1 MKKLFI
7 SIISF
12 ASSTIVFGQDSIPK
26 TPTPPLLCLDSDIDH
41 SLNNISSIESFIP
54 LFAITLI
61 VMLVIQVTR
70 YILDHK
76 LKNKI
81 IDRNISEQLASSI
94 LEKSVADKK
103 DDSIK
108 WAFLLLG
115 LSGGLT
121 VSYYTMPL
129 HIHSFAIMT
138 FSLGLSYLVYYFYLR
153 RKNN

>member
-7 SIISF
+7 SVLSF

-26 TPTPPLLCLDSDIDH
+26 TPTPPQLSLDSDTDH
-41 SLNNISSIESFIP
+41 SLNNISSIEIFMP
-54 LFAITLI
+54 LFAITIVVILI
-61 VMLVIQVTR
+61 IQVTR

-81 IDRNISEQLASSI
+81 IDRSISEQLASSI
-94 LEKSVADKK
+94 LEKRVADKK

-115 LSGGLT
+115 LSSGLT

-129 HIHSFAIMT
+129 HIHSLAIMT
-138 FSLGLSYLVYYFYLR
+138 CSLGLSYLVYYFYLR
-153 RKNN
+153 RKDN

>member
-1 MKKLFI
+1 MKKIFI

-12 ASSTIVFGQDSIPK
+12 GSSTIVFGQDSISK
-26 TPTPPLLCLDSDIDH
+26 ISSPPQTSLENGIDD
-41 SLNNISSIESFIP
+41 SLNTSSAIVSFVP
-54 LFAITLI
+54 LFAIALVVLLI
-61 VMLVIQVTR
+61 IQVIR
-70 YILDHK
+70 YLLDHK

-81 IDRNISEQLASSI
+81 IDRGISEQLASSI
-94 LEKSVADKK
+94 LGNSLADKK

-115 LSGGLT
+115 LSAGLT
-121 VSYYTMPL
+121 VSYYSMPL
-129 HIHSFAIMT
+129 HLHSLAIMT

>member
-1 MKKLFI
+1 MKKLFVN
-7 SIISF
+7 IIGF

-26 TPTPPLLCLDSDIDH
+26 NPTPQKLSLDSEIAH
-41 SLNNISSIESFIP
+41 SVINNSFIESLMP
-54 LFAITLI
+54 LFAITLVVI
-61 VMLVIQVTR
+61 LVTQVTR
-70 YILDHK
+70 YILEHK

-81 IDRNISEQLASSI
+81 IDRSISEQLASSI

-115 LSGGLT
+115 LSGGLIAT
-121 VSYYTMPL
+121 YYSMPL
-129 HIHSFAIMT
+129 HIHSLAIMA

-153 RKNN
+153 RKNT

>member
-1 MKKLFI
+1 MKKIFV

-12 ASSTIVFGQDSIPK
+12 ASSTIVFGQDSTPKIPS
-26 TPTPPLLCLDSDIDH
+26 PPKLSLDSDIDH
-41 SLNNISSIESFIP
+41 TLKNSSSIETLLP
-54 LFAITLI
+54 LFAITLVVLLI
-61 VMLVIQVTR
+61 IQVTR
-70 YILDHK
+70 YVLDHK

-81 IDRNISEQLASSI
+81 IDRGISEQLASSI
-94 LEKSVADKK
+94 LGNSVADKK

-129 HIHSFAIMT
+129 HIHSIAIMT
-138 FSLGLSYLVYYFYLR
+138 LSLGLSYLVYYFYLR

>member
-1 MKKLFI
+1 MKKIFI

-12 ASSTIVFGQDSIPK
+12 AASIIVFGQDAIPK
-26 TPTPPLLCLDSDIDH
+26 MPAPPQLSIDSEINH
-41 SLNNISSIESFIP
+41 SAHNSHSIEVILP
-54 LFAITLI
+54 LFAIAL
-61 VMLVIQVTR
+61 VVVLVIQVSR

-81 IDRNISEQLASSI
+81 IDRSISEQLAASI
-94 LEKSVADKK
+94 LEKSASDKK

-121 VSYYTMPL
+121 VTYYTMPL
-129 HIHSFAIMT
+129 HIHSLAIIA
-138 FSLGLSYLVYYFYLR
+138 FSIGISSLSYYFFL
-153 RKNN
+153 KNSKK

>member
-26 TPTPPLLCLDSDIDH
+26 IPSHPKLSLDSGIDH
-41 SLNNISSIESFIP
+41 SLSNSSSIEVLLP
-54 LFAITLI
+54 LFAITLVVI
-61 VMLVIQVTR
+61 LVIQVTR
-70 YILDHK
+70 YILEHK

-81 IDRNISEQLASSI
+81 IDRGISEQLASSI
-94 LEKSVADKK
+94 IGNGVADKK

-115 LSGGLT
+115 LSGGFT

-129 HIHSFAIMT
+129 HLHSLAIMA
-138 FSLGLSYLVYYFYLR
+138 FSLGLSYLAYFFYLR
-153 RKNN
+153 K